1 VLRSGVAA
9 PIDRERRTGAPVPR
23 SPAAHALAL
32 RTSCRVSR
40 AQMSARSGRK
50 RPADDG
56 AGCCDDNPW
65 FTSFTWRIEEFSK
78 HADVVQL
85 SRAFEA
91 GLCTWKLRVSFD
103 GPVENEDTQVTL
115 ELLALD
121 GMWEPNVELTLTV
134 VNQADANKWSSMST
148 YHSTLSCKQQ
158 GYHARLNVLN
168 TALQCRH
175 KIQVQP
181 GSLGC

>member
-1 VLRSGVAA
+1 MAASPTPRSMMGYRQRLSLSSPSQGPRVWWLLHTAATVLLNGTRAAIGRKASALRSKRLQARRASLRSAVLRSGVAA

-65 FTSFTWRIEEFSK
+65 FTSFTVRPSS
-78 HADVVQL
+78 ARSGAVRMPCR
-85 SRAFEA
+85 SR
-91 GLCTWKLRVSFD
+91 SD
-103 GPVENEDTQVTL
+103 
-115 ELLALD
+115 LD
-121 GMWEPNVELTLTV
+121 GQRTL
-134 VNQADANKWSSMST
+134 KMIFFFFLCFSST
-148 YHSTLSCKQQ
+148 
-158 GYHARLNVLN
+158 
-168 TALQCRH
+168 
-175 KIQVQP
+175 
-181 GSLGC
+181 